1 MPRAGAAGSVMRSSQ
16 RYFSDKPA
24 VALPPAVKLCRG
36 FTLLE
41 LMVVLVLIGI
51 IFSFAVLS
59 IRGDELAE
67 TMERETRRLATLI
80 GMASDEAVMRG
91 EELAIHF
98 SDDSY
103 AFLMLR
109 AGDWQP
115 DENDRLLKTYRLP
128 AGLHLRL
135 EVEGESPLLQEPEN
149 EDGEE
154 EARLVPQVYIL
165 SSGEMTAFTA
175 IFEANQSR
183 YRYHLSASLLGELD
197 WEMEETF

>member
-1 MPRAGAAGSVMRSSQ
+1 MRSCQ
-16 RYFSDKPA
+16 RDPSDKP
-24 VALPPAVKLCRG
+24 VVVLSPAVKPCRG

-67 TMERETRRLATLI
+67 TMEQETRRLATLI
-80 GMASDEAVMRG
+80 GMASDEAVTRG

-103 AFLMLR
+103 AFLVLR

-128 AGLHLRL
+128 AGLRLRL
-135 EVEGESPLLQEPEN
+135 EVEGETPLLQEPDDDD
-149 EDGEE
+149 ED
-154 EARLVPQVYIL
+154 ARLVPQVYIL
-165 SSGEMTAFTA
+165 SSGEMTPFSAL
-175 IFEANQSR
+175 FEANQSR

-197 WEMEETF
+197 WEKEEIF